1 MVVNMDETYVYVKD
15 RVQTV
20 KGVGVVVWANDKT
33 VVVDLDG
40 GYGTYYFHRNSV
52 WKLIEDNKE

>member
-1 MVVNMDETYVYVKD
+1 MDKTYVYVKD

-40 GYGTYYFHRNSV
+40 DHGTYCFHRNSV
-52 WKLIEDNKE
+52 WKLVEDNQE